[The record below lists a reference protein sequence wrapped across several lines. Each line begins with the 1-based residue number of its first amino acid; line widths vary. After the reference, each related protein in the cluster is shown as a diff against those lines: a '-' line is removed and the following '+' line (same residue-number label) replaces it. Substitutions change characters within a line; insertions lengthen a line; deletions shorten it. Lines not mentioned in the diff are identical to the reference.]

1 MPGDATRSVTL
12 SISLS
17 AAEHQT
23 KSEQRQHQLPDSLSS
38 AGTKE
43 LSCCCDVDS
52 GVDANSD
59 SSAIQD
65 IEQQQQPAESAC
77 QLDANFCVTKCVR
90 AVRAGGHKNNNN
102 NNKRNKNSN
111 KKYVRVRQ
119 INKNARDLSTLCVRV
134 CV

>member
-1 MPGDATRSVTL
+1 MRHEALL
-12 SISLS
+12 SLSLS

-23 KSEQRQHQLPDSLSS
+23 KSEQRQHQLPDSFSS
-38 AGTKE
+38 AGIKE
-43 LSCCCDVDS
+43 LSCCCDVNS
-52 GVDANSD
+52 GVDVNSD

-102 NNKRNKNSN
+102 DNKKNKNSN

-134 CV
+134 CE

>member
-1 MPGDATRSVTL
+1 MPGDATRSITL

-17 AAEHQT
+17 AAEHET

-38 AGTKE
+38 AGIKE
-43 LSCCCDVDS
+43 LSCCCDVNS
-52 GVDANSD
+52 GVDVNSD

-65 IEQQQQPAESAC
+65 IEQQQQPGESAC

-90 AVRAGGHKNNNN
+90 AVRAGGHKNN

-119 INKNARDLSTLCVRV
+119 INKNARDLSTLCVCV
-134 CV
+134 CVCV